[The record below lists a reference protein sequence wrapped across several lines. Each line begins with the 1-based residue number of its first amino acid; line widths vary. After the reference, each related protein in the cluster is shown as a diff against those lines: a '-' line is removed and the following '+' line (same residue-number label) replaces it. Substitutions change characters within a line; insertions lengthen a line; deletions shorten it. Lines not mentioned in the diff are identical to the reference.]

1 MQTDAEPIGVMSHP
15 PGLPGLESHID
26 RIYQAAVAPER
37 WPVVLEA
44 LRNELRLASI
54 HLVFRHPHDGD
65 RGILASAGIDEHHEE
80 AYRSHFYRL
89 NPWRPFGP
97 EAQEGRVLLSDSIL
111 PESEQRRTEFYN
123 DWMRPQS
130 AAHPFVAFLYN
141 EGPGEPL
148 SDLVGFREKSAGPLR
163 DEDLDPVRSL
173 VPHLQRALV
182 IHSRVQAAEM
192 RAGAAEEALDRILGG
207 VILLDE
213 RAAPIAINQT
223 AERILAAHDG
233 LILDRDGPS
242 ASTPKQTDELR
253 RALAGAAETGA
264 GNGEDAGAVMRLR
277 RPSGRSPLEVV
288 VTPMS
293 VESSLLFDHSATSAI
308 FVSEP
313 DVQVNGSPERL
324 RRIYG
329 FTPVEAE
336 VAARI
341 AAGMRLPAISD
352 ALGITIHTV
361 RGHLKQLF
369 VKTDT
374 HRQPDL
380 VRVLVTGMAGLR
392 LE

>member
-1 MQTDAEPIGVMSHP
+1 MESQP
-15 PGLPGLESHID
+15 PGLGSHID
-26 RIYQAAVAPER
+26 RIYQAALEPER
-37 WPVVLEA
+37 WPAFLDGLGEA
-44 LRNELRLASI
+44 LQLASV

-65 RGILASAGIDEHHEE
+65 RGIIASAGIDSHHED

-89 NPWRPFGP
+89 NPWRPFGL
-97 EAQEGRVLLSDSIL
+97 EAREGRVLLCDSII
-111 PESEQRRTEFYN
+111 PESEQRQTEFYN
-123 DWMRPQS
+123 DWMRPQG
-130 AAHPFVAFLYN
+130 AAHPFVAFLHN
-141 EGPGEPL
+141 DGSGEPL
-148 SDLVGFREKSAGPLR
+148 SDLAGFREKSSGPLR
-163 DEDLDPVRSL
+163 DEDLEPVRAL
-173 VPHLQRALV
+173 VPHLQRALA
-182 IHSRVQAAEM
+182 IHSRIRGAEM
-192 RAGAAEEALDRILGG
+192 RAGASEEALDRLLGG
-207 VILLDE
+207 VILLGE
-213 RAAPIAINQT
+213 RGTPIAINQT

-233 LILDRDGPS
+233 LILDRNGLS
-242 ASTPKQTDELR
+242 ASTPKQTDALR

-264 GNGEDAGAVMRLR
+264 GNGEDAGAVMRLL

-293 VESSLLFDHSATSAI
+293 VESLPLFEHRATSAI

-313 DVQVNGSPERL
+313 DVQVDGSPERL
-324 RRIYG
+324 SRIYG

-374 HRQPDL
+374 HRQSDL
-380 VRVLVTGMAGLR
+380 VRVLVTGLAGLR

>member
-1 MQTDAEPIGVMSHP
+1 MESQP
-15 PGLPGLESHID
+15 PGLGSHID
-26 RIYQAAVAPER
+26 RIYQAALEPER
-37 WPVVLEA
+37 WPVFLDGLGEA
-44 LRNELRLASI
+44 LQLASV

-65 RGILASAGIDEHHEE
+65 RGIIASVGIDEHHEE

-123 DWMRPQS
+123 DWMRPQG

-141 EGPGEPL
+141 AGPGEPL
-148 SDLVGFREKSAGPLR
+148 SDLVGFREKSSGPLR
-163 DEDLDPVRSL
+163 DEDLDPVRAL

-182 IHSRVQAAEM
+182 IHSRIRGAEM
-192 RAGAAEEALDRILGG
+192 RAGASEEALDRLLGG

-213 RAAPIAINQT
+213 RGAPIAINQT

-233 LILDRDGPS
+233 LILDRDGLS

-264 GNGEDAGAVMRLR
+264 GNGEDAGAVMRLL

-293 VESSLLFDHSATSAI
+293 VESSPLFEHRATSAI

-380 VRVLVTGMAGLR
+380 VRVLVTGLAGLR

>member
-1 MQTDAEPIGVMSHP
+1 MMSRP
-15 PGLPGLESHID
+15 PGFPGLDSHID
-26 RIYQAAVAPER
+26 RLYQAAVEPEQ
-37 WPVVLEA
+37 WPVFLGGLGEA
-44 LRNELRLASI
+44 LRLASI
-54 HLVFRHPHDGD
+54 HLVFLHPTDDD
-65 RGILASAGIDEHHEE
+65 RGIVASSGIDERHED

-97 EAQEGRVLLSDSIL
+97 EAEEGRVLLSDSII
-111 PESEQRRTEFYN
+111 PEREQWRTEFYN
-123 DWMRPQS
+123 DWMRPQG

-141 EGPGEPL
+141 AGPGEPL
-148 SDLVGFREKSAGPLR
+148 SDLVGFREKSSGPVR
-163 DEDLDPVRSL
+163 NEDLDPVRAL

-182 IHSRVQAAEM
+182 IHSRVQGAEM

-213 RAAPIAINQT
+213 RGAPIAINRI
-223 AERILAAHDG
+223 ADRILAANDG
-233 LILDRDGPS
+233 LVLDRDGPA
-242 ASTPKQTDELR
+242 ASNPKQTGELR
-253 RALAGAAETGA
+253 RALVGAAKTGA
-264 GNGEDAGAVMRLR
+264 SNGEDAGAVMRLA

-288 VTPMS
+288 VTPIDGK
-293 VESSLLFDHSATSAI
+293 SSSLFDHRAAAAI
-308 FVSEP
+308 FVTES
-313 DVQVNGSPERL
+313 DVQVDGTPERL

-341 AAGMRLPAISD
+341 AAGRRLPAISED
-352 ALGITIHTV
+352 LGVTIHTV

-380 VRVLVTGMAGLR
+380 VRVLLTDLARLR
-392 LE
+392 LQ